1 MSQHKSAISENSR
14 RIARNTLLLYFRM
27 LLMMIIG
34 LYTSRVVLDALGET
48 DYGVYNAVGSM
59 VMVFTFI
66 TTSVSSAIS
75 RFLAVELGKGDGSR
89 LRKVFSA
96 GLAVQLIF
104 AAALVILAET
114 AGLWFLNERMNIPP
128 DRMQA
133 ARLVF
138 HCSLGV
144 LVVNLL
150 SVPYN
155 ATIIAHEKMSAFA
168 FISILEAVLKLSVAL
183 VLYLTLHD
191 KLSLYAFLTLAVAL
205 LVRLTYGLYCRRH
218 FPESRGR
225 LELDRSLI
233 REMASFSGWSFFGSS
248 AYVFNTQGVSSVGNI
263 VFGVAFNAA
272 RGVALWVEN
281 IVKQFVTNFLTAIN
295 PQITKSWA
303 AGDTHYCFEL
313 VSKGAKFSYLV
324 ILAFF
329 IPFLFEAESI
339 LDLWLV
345 DVPADSALFVRLTLV
360 ALMVDLFG
368 NPVLTLMLATGD
380 VKRYYLLTGLTSYLC
395 LPLVWLAFKAGAS
408 AEWAYYVF
416 IAIYLVVLVMKFA
429 LARSRTGFPVGAFLR
444 NVLLP
449 CLAVTMLS
457 MILPCLVYL
466 LMPQGLL
473 RLLLVC
479 ASAWASMGLSVFVL
493 ALSPGERAFVTR
505 KLGRERVPARVAIED
520 MYFEAF
526 GRRPDLRH
534 PRRFSEKL
542 QWQKLHDHNPLYH
555 TLADKAEVKSYV
567 EEKIGREHVI
577 PTLGVWNSVEE
588 INWKALPERFVLK
601 CTHDSGSSVICNDKA
616 SLDKSAVC
624 AKLSAAL
631 RRNYYRRFYEWS
643 YKGLRPRIIAE
654 QYMGDDIADYKF
666 FCFDGKPEVMFV
678 ATQRN
683 SAEETKFDFFDMS
696 YRHLDFCNGHPNAES
711 CPPMPAS
718 FEEMK
723 TLAAMLS
730 EGMAQV
736 RVDFYEIDGKIY
748 FGEYT
753 FYHWS
758 GFMPY
763 EPDSADEWMGDFYK
777 IPAR

>member
-1 MSQHKSAISENSR
+1 MSNDRSAISENSR
-14 RIARNTLLLYFRM
+14 RIAKNTLLLYFRM
-27 LLMMIIG
+27 LLMMVIG

-75 RFLAVELGKGDGSR
+75 RFLAVELGRGDGSR

-114 AGLWFLNERMNIPP
+114 LGLWFLNERMNIPLE
-128 DRMQA
+128 RMHA
-133 ARLVF
+133 ARVVF

-150 SVPYN
+150 SVPFN

-168 FISILEAVLKLSVAL
+168 FISILEAVLKLTVAL
-183 VLYLTLHD
+183 LLYFTILD
-191 KLSLYAFLTLAVAL
+191 KLELYAFLSLAVAL
-205 LVRLTYGLYCRRH
+205 IVRLVYGLYCRRH

-225 LELDRSLI
+225 LELDRSLVK
-233 REMASFSGWSFFGSS
+233 EMASFSGWSFFGSS
-248 AYVFNTQGVSSVGNI
+248 AYVFNTQGVSSLGNI

-303 AGDTHYCFEL
+303 SGDRHYCFEL

-329 IPFLFEAESI
+329 IPFLFEAEGI

-345 DVPADSALFVRLTLV
+345 DVPADSSLFVKLTLV

-368 NPVLTLMLATGD
+368 NSVLTLMLATGD
-380 VKRYYLLTGLTSYLC
+380 VKKYYLLTGLTSYLC

-416 IAIYLVVLVMKFA
+416 IAVYLVVLVMKFA
-429 LARSRTGFPVGAFLR
+429 MARARTGFPLGAFIR
-444 NVLLP
+444 SVLLP
-449 CLAVTMLS
+449 CLAVTALS
-457 MILPCLVYL
+457 LVLPYILYVL
-466 LMPQGLL
+466 LPEGLL
-473 RLLLVC
+473 RIFAVC
-479 ASAWASMGLSVFVL
+479 ASAWLSMALSVFLL
-493 ALSPGERAFVTR
+493 ALTPGERAFVTR
-505 KLGRERVPARVAIED
+505 KLGRGWLPARIAIED
-520 MYFEAF
+520 TYFEAF
-526 GRRPDLRH
+526 GRRPELRN
-534 PRRFSEKL
+534 PRRYSEKL

-555 TLADKAEVKSYV
+555 VLADKAEVKDYV
-567 EEKIGREHVI
+567 ADKIGQQYLI
-577 PTLGVWNSVEE
+577 PTLGVWDSPEE
-588 INWKALPERFVLK
+588 IDWNALPSRFVLK
-601 CTHDSGSSVICNDKA
+601 CTHDSGSTIICD
-616 SLDKSAVC
+616 DKSSFDRKA
-624 AKLSAAL
+624 ASDKLASAL
-631 RRNYYRRFYEWS
+631 RRNYYRRFREWS

-654 QYMGDDIADYKF
+654 QYMGSDIADYKF
-666 FCFDGKPEVMFV
+666 FCFHGKPQLMFV
-678 ATQRN
+678 ATERN
-683 SAEETKFDFFDMS
+683 SAEETKFDFFDMD
-696 YRHLDFCNGHPNAES
+696 YRHLDFRNGHPNALQRPEA
-711 CPPMPAS
+711 PAA
-718 FEEMK
+718 FAQMK
-723 TLAAMLS
+723 ELAARLA
-730 EGMAQV
+730 EGLDQV
-736 RVDFYEIDGKIY
+736 RIDLYEIEERIY

-758 GFMPY
+758 GFMPFD
-763 EPDSADEWMGDFYK
+763 PDSADEWMGDFYNIVK
-777 IPAR
+777 K

>member
-1 MSQHKSAISENSR
+1 MSNDRSAISENSR
-14 RIARNTLLLYFRM
+14 RIAKNTLLLYFRM
-27 LLMMIIG
+27 LLMMVIG

-75 RFLAVELGKGDGSR
+75 RFLAVELGRGDGSK

-114 AGLWFLNERMNIPP
+114 LGLWFLNERMNIPLE
-128 DRMQA
+128 RMHA
-133 ARLVF
+133 ARVVF

-150 SVPYN
+150 SVPFN

-183 VLYLTLHD
+183 LLYFTILD
-191 KLSLYAFLTLAVAL
+191 KLELYAFLSLAVAL
-205 LVRLTYGLYCRRH
+205 IVRLVYGLYCRRH

-225 LELDRSLI
+225 LELDRSLVK
-233 REMASFSGWSFFGSS
+233 EMASFSGWSFFGSS
-248 AYVFNTQGVSSVGNI
+248 AYVFNTQGVSSLGNI

-303 AGDTHYCFEL
+303 SGDRHYCFEL

-329 IPFLFEAESI
+329 IPFLFEAEGI

-345 DVPADSALFVRLTLV
+345 DVPADSALFVKLTLV

-368 NPVLTLMLATGD
+368 NSVLTLMLATGD
-380 VKRYYLLTGLTSYLC
+380 VKKYYLLTGLTSYLC

-416 IAIYLVVLVMKFA
+416 IAVYLVVLVMKFA
-429 LARSRTGFPVGAFLR
+429 MARARTGFPLGAFIR
-444 NVLLP
+444 SVLLP
-449 CLAVTMLS
+449 CLAVTALS
-457 MILPCLVYL
+457 LVLPYILYVL
-466 LMPQGLL
+466 LPEGLL
-473 RLLLVC
+473 RIFAVC
-479 ASAWASMGLSVFVL
+479 ASAWLSMALSVFLL
-493 ALSPGERAFVTR
+493 ALTPGERAFVTR
-505 KLGRERVPARVAIED
+505 KLGRGWLPARIAIED
-520 MYFEAF
+520 TYFEAF
-526 GRRPDLRH
+526 GRRPELRN
-534 PRRFSEKL
+534 PRRYSEKL

-555 TLADKAEVKSYV
+555 VLADKAEVKNYV
-567 EEKIGREHVI
+567 AGKIGQEYLI
-577 PTLGVWNSVEE
+577 PTLGVWDSPEK
-588 INWKALPERFVLK
+588 IDWDALPSRFVLK
-601 CTHDSGSSVICNDKA
+601 CTHDSGSTIICDDKSSFDRKA
-616 SLDKSAVC
+616 ALDKLASAL
-624 AKLSAAL
+624 K
-631 RRNYYRRFYEWS
+631 RNYYRRFREWS
-643 YKGLRPRIIAE
+643 YKGLHPRIIAE
-654 QYMGDDIADYKF
+654 QYMGSDIADYKF
-666 FCFDGKPEVMFV
+666 FCFHGKPQLMFV
-678 ATQRN
+678 ATERN
-683 SAEETKFDFFDMS
+683 SAEETKFDFFDMD
-696 YRHLDFCNGHPNAES
+696 YRHLDFRNGHPNALQRPEA
-711 CPPMPAS
+711 PAA
-718 FEEMK
+718 FAQMK
-723 TLAAMLS
+723 ELASRLA
-730 EGMAQV
+730 EGLDQV
-736 RVDFYEIDGKIY
+736 RIDLYEIEGRIY

-758 GFMPY
+758 GFMPFD
-763 EPDSADEWMGDFYK
+763 PDSADEWMGDFYNIGK
-777 IPAR
+777 K

>member
-1 MSQHKSAISENSR
+1 MSNNRSAISENSR
-14 RIARNTLLLYFRM
+14 RIAKNTLLLYFRM
-27 LLMMIIG
+27 LLMMVIG

-75 RFLAVELGKGDGSR
+75 RFLAVELGRGDGSK

-114 AGLWFLNERMNIPP
+114 LGLWFLNERMNIPLE
-128 DRMQA
+128 RMHA
-133 ARLVF
+133 ARVVF

-150 SVPYN
+150 SVPFN

-168 FISILEAVLKLSVAL
+168 FISILEAVLKLTVAL
-183 VLYLTLHD
+183 LLYFTILD
-191 KLSLYAFLTLAVAL
+191 KLELYAFLSLAVAL
-205 LVRLTYGLYCRRH
+205 IVRLVYGLYCRRH

-233 REMASFSGWSFFGSS
+233 KEMASFSGWSFFGSS
-248 AYVFNTQGVSSVGNI
+248 AYVFNTQGVSSLGNI

-303 AGDTHYCFEL
+303 SGDRHYCFEL

-329 IPFLFEAESI
+329 IPFLFEAEGI

-345 DVPADSALFVRLTLV
+345 DVPADSSLFVKLTLV

-368 NPVLTLMLATGD
+368 NSVLTLMLATGD
-380 VKRYYLLTGLTSYLC
+380 VKKYYLLTGLTSYLC

-416 IAIYLVVLVMKFA
+416 IAVYLVVLVMKFA
-429 LARSRTGFPVGAFLR
+429 MARARTGFPLGAFIR
-444 NVLLP
+444 SVLLP
-449 CLAVTMLS
+449 CLAVTALS
-457 MILPCLVYL
+457 LVLPYILYVL
-466 LMPQGLL
+466 LPEGLL
-473 RLLLVC
+473 RIIAVC
-479 ASAWASMGLSVFVL
+479 ASAWLSMALSVFLL
-493 ALSPGERAFVTR
+493 ALTPGERAFVTR
-505 KLGRERVPARVAIED
+505 KLGRGWLPARIAIED
-520 MYFEAF
+520 TYFEAF
-526 GRRPDLRH
+526 GRRPELRN
-534 PRRFSEKL
+534 PRRYSEKL

-555 TLADKAEVKSYV
+555 VLADKAEVKNYV
-567 EEKIGREHVI
+567 AGKIGQEYLI
-577 PTLGVWNSVEE
+577 PTLGVWDSPEK
-588 INWKALPERFVLK
+588 IDWDALPSRFVLK
-601 CTHDSGSSVICNDKA
+601 CTHDSGSTIICD
-616 SLDKSAVC
+616 DKSSFDRKA
-624 AKLSAAL
+624 ASDKLASAL
-631 RRNYYRRFYEWS
+631 KRNYYRRFREWS

-654 QYMGDDIADYKF
+654 QYMGSDIADYKF
-666 FCFDGKPEVMFV
+666 FCFHGKPQLMFV
-678 ATQRN
+678 ATERN
-683 SAEETKFDFFDMS
+683 SAEETKFDFFDMD
-696 YRHLDFCNGHPNAES
+696 YRHLDFRNGHPNALQRPEA
-711 CPPMPAS
+711 PAA
-718 FEEMK
+718 FAQMK
-723 TLAAMLS
+723 ELAARLA
-730 EGMAQV
+730 EGLDQV
-736 RVDFYEIDGKIY
+736 RIDLYEIEGRIY

-758 GFMPY
+758 GFMPFD
-763 EPDSADEWMGDFYK
+763 PDSADEWMGGFYNIGK
-777 IPAR
+777 K

>member
-1 MSQHKSAISENSR
+1 MSNDRSAISENSR
-14 RIARNTLLLYFRM
+14 RIAKNTLLLYFRM
-27 LLMMIIG
+27 LLMMVIG

-75 RFLAVELGKGDGSR
+75 RFLAVELGRGDGSK

-114 AGLWFLNERMNIPP
+114 LGLWFLNERMNIPLE
-128 DRMQA
+128 RMHA
-133 ARLVF
+133 ARVVF

-150 SVPYN
+150 SVPFN

-183 VLYLTLHD
+183 LLYFTILD
-191 KLSLYAFLTLAVAL
+191 KLELYAFLSLAVAL
-205 LVRLTYGLYCRRH
+205 IVRLVYGLYCRRH

-233 REMASFSGWSFFGSS
+233 KEMASFSGWSFFGSS
-248 AYVFNTQGVSSVGNI
+248 AYVFNTQGVSSLGNI

-303 AGDTHYCFEL
+303 SGDRHYCFEL

-329 IPFLFEAESI
+329 IPFLFEAEGI

-345 DVPADSALFVRLTLV
+345 DVPADSALFVKLTLV

-368 NPVLTLMLATGD
+368 NSVLTLMLATGD
-380 VKRYYLLTGLTSYLC
+380 VKKYYLLTGLTSYLC

-416 IAIYLVVLVMKFA
+416 IAVYLVVLVMKFA
-429 LARSRTGFPVGAFLR
+429 MARARTGFPLGAFIR
-444 NVLLP
+444 SVLLP
-449 CLAVTMLS
+449 CLAVTALS
-457 MILPCLVYL
+457 LVLPYILYVL
-466 LMPQGLL
+466 LPEGLL
-473 RLLLVC
+473 RIFAVC
-479 ASAWASMGLSVFVL
+479 ASAWLSMALSVFLL
-493 ALSPGERAFVTR
+493 ALTPGERAFVTR
-505 KLGRERVPARVAIED
+505 KLGRGWLPARIAIED
-520 MYFEAF
+520 TYFEAF
-526 GRRPDLRH
+526 GRRPELRN
-534 PRRFSEKL
+534 PRRYSEKL

-555 TLADKAEVKSYV
+555 VLADKAEVKNYV
-567 EEKIGREHVI
+567 AGKIGQEYLIPTIGVWDSPEKID
-577 PTLGVWNSVEE
+577 WD
-588 INWKALPERFVLK
+588 ALPSRFVLK
-601 CTHDSGSSVICNDKA
+601 CTHDSGSTIICD
-616 SLDKSAVC
+616 DKSSFDKKA
-624 AKLSAAL
+624 ASDKLSSAL
-631 RRNYYRRFYEWS
+631 KRNYYRRFREWS

-654 QYMGDDIADYKF
+654 QYMGSDIADYKF
-666 FCFDGKPEVMFV
+666 FCFHGKPQLMFV
-678 ATQRN
+678 ATERN
-683 SAEETKFDFFDMS
+683 SAEETKFDFFDMD
-696 YRHLDFCNGHPNAES
+696 YRHLDFRNGHPNALQRPEA
-711 CPPMPAS
+711 PAA
-718 FEEMK
+718 FAQMK
-723 TLAAMLS
+723 ELAARLA
-730 EGMAQV
+730 EGLDQV
-736 RVDFYEIDGKIY
+736 RIDLYEIEGRIY

-758 GFMPY
+758 GFMPFD
-763 EPDSADEWMGDFYK
+763 PDSADEWMGDFYNIGK
-777 IPAR
+777 K

>member
-1 MSQHKSAISENSR
+1 MSNNRSAISENSR
-14 RIARNTLLLYFRM
+14 RIAKNTLLLYFRM
-27 LLMMIIG
+27 LLMMVIG

-75 RFLAVELGKGDGSR
+75 RFLAVELGRGDGSK

-114 AGLWFLNERMNIPP
+114 LGLWFLNERMNIPLE
-128 DRMQA
+128 RMHA
-133 ARLVF
+133 ARVVF

-150 SVPYN
+150 SVPFN

-183 VLYLTLHD
+183 LLYFTILD
-191 KLSLYAFLTLAVAL
+191 KLELYAFLSLAVAL
-205 LVRLTYGLYCRRH
+205 IVRLVYGLYCRRH

-225 LELDRSLI
+225 LELDRSLVK
-233 REMASFSGWSFFGSS
+233 EMASFSGWSFFGSS
-248 AYVFNTQGVSSVGNI
+248 AYVFNTQGVSSLGNI

-303 AGDTHYCFEL
+303 SGDRHYCFEL

-329 IPFLFEAESI
+329 IPFLFEAEGI

-345 DVPADSALFVRLTLV
+345 DVPADSALFVKLTLV

-368 NPVLTLMLATGD
+368 NSVLTLMLATGD
-380 VKRYYLLTGLTSYLC
+380 VKKYYLLTGLTSYLC

-416 IAIYLVVLVMKFA
+416 IAVYLVVLVMKFA
-429 LARSRTGFPVGAFLR
+429 MARARTGFPLGAFIR
-444 NVLLP
+444 SVLLP
-449 CLAVTMLS
+449 CLAVTALS
-457 MILPCLVYL
+457 LVLPYILYVL
-466 LMPQGLL
+466 LPEGLL
-473 RLLLVC
+473 RIFAVC
-479 ASAWASMGLSVFVL
+479 ASAWLSMALSVFLL
-493 ALSPGERAFVTR
+493 ALTPGERAFVTR
-505 KLGRERVPARVAIED
+505 KLGRGWLPARIAIED
-520 MYFEAF
+520 TYFEAF
-526 GRRPDLRH
+526 GRRPELRN
-534 PRRFSEKL
+534 PRRYSEKL

-555 TLADKAEVKSYV
+555 VLADKAEVKNYV
-567 EEKIGREHVI
+567 AGKIGQEYLI
-577 PTLGVWNSVEE
+577 PTLGVWYSPEK
-588 INWKALPERFVLK
+588 IDWDALPSRFVLK
-601 CTHDSGSSVICNDKA
+601 CTHDSGSTIICD
-616 SLDKSAVC
+616 DKSSFDWKA
-624 AKLSAAL
+624 ASDKLASAL
-631 RRNYYRRFYEWS
+631 KRNYYRRFREWS

-654 QYMGDDIADYKF
+654 QYMGSDIADYKF
-666 FCFDGKPEVMFV
+666 FCFHGKPLLMFV
-678 ATQRN
+678 ATERN
-683 SAEETKFDFFDMS
+683 SAEETKFDFFDMD
-696 YRHLDFCNGHPNAES
+696 YRHLDFRNGHPNALQRPEA
-711 CPPMPAS
+711 PAA
-718 FEEMK
+718 FAQMK
-723 TLAAMLS
+723 KLAARLA
-730 EGMAQV
+730 EGLEQV
-736 RVDFYEIDGKIY
+736 RIDLYEIEGRIY

-758 GFMPY
+758 GFMPFD
-763 EPDSADEWMGDFYK
+763 PDSADEWMGDFYNIGK
-777 IPAR
+777 K

>member
-1 MSQHKSAISENSR
+1 MSNNRSAISENSR
-14 RIARNTLLLYFRM
+14 RIAKNTLLLYFRM
-27 LLMMIIG
+27 LLMMVIG

-75 RFLAVELGKGDGSR
+75 RFLAVELGRGDGSK

-114 AGLWFLNERMNIPP
+114 LGLWFLNERMNIPLE
-128 DRMQA
+128 RMHA
-133 ARLVF
+133 ARVVF

-150 SVPYN
+150 SVPFN

-183 VLYLTLHD
+183 LLYFTILD
-191 KLSLYAFLTLAVAL
+191 KLELYAFLSLAVAL
-205 LVRLTYGLYCRRH
+205 IVRLVYGLYCRRH

-225 LELDRSLI
+225 LELDRSLVK
-233 REMASFSGWSFFGSS
+233 EMASFSGWSFFGSS
-248 AYVFNTQGVSSVGNI
+248 AYVFNTQGVSSLGNI

-303 AGDTHYCFEL
+303 SGDRHYCFEL

-329 IPFLFEAESI
+329 IPFLFEAEGI

-345 DVPADSALFVRLTLV
+345 DVPADSALFVKLTLV

-368 NPVLTLMLATGD
+368 NSVLTLMLATGD
-380 VKRYYLLTGLTSYLC
+380 VKKYYLLTGLTSYLC
-395 LPLVWLAFKAGAS
+395 LPLVWLAFKTGAS

-416 IAIYLVVLVMKFA
+416 IAVYLVVLVMKFA
-429 LARSRTGFPVGAFLR
+429 MARARTGFPLGAFIR
-444 NVLLP
+444 SVLLP
-449 CLAVTMLS
+449 CLAVTALS
-457 MILPCLVYL
+457 LVLPYILYVL
-466 LMPQGLL
+466 LPEGLL
-473 RLLLVC
+473 RIFAVC
-479 ASAWASMGLSVFVL
+479 ASAWLSMALSVFLL
-493 ALSPGERAFVTR
+493 ALTPGERAFVTR
-505 KLGRERVPARVAIED
+505 KLGRGWLPARIAIED
-520 MYFEAF
+520 TYFEAF
-526 GRRPDLRH
+526 GRRPELRS
-534 PRRFSEKL
+534 PRRYSEKL

-555 TLADKAEVKSYV
+555 VLADKAEVKNYV
-567 EEKIGREHVI
+567 AGKIGQEYLI
-577 PTLGVWNSVEE
+577 PTLGVWDSPEK
-588 INWKALPERFVLK
+588 IDWDALPSRFVLK
-601 CTHDSGSSVICNDKA
+601 CTHDSGSTIICD
-616 SLDKSAVC
+616 DKSSFDRKA
-624 AKLSAAL
+624 ASDKLASAL
-631 RRNYYRRFYEWS
+631 KRNYYRRFREWS
-643 YKGLRPRIIAE
+643 YKGLHPRIIAE
-654 QYMGDDIADYKF
+654 QYMGSDIADYKF
-666 FCFDGKPEVMFV
+666 FCFHGKPQLMFV
-678 ATQRN
+678 ATERN
-683 SAEETKFDFFDMS
+683 SAEETKFDFFDMD
-696 YRHLDFCNGHPNAES
+696 YRHLDLRNGHPNALQRPEA
-711 CPPMPAS
+711 PPA
-718 FEEMK
+718 FAQMK
-723 TLAAMLS
+723 ELAARLA
-730 EGMAQV
+730 EGLDQV
-736 RVDFYEIDGKIY
+736 RIDLYEIEGRIY

-758 GFMPY
+758 GFMPFD
-763 EPDSADEWMGDFYK
+763 PDSADEWMGDFYNIGK
-777 IPAR
+777 K

>member
-1 MSQHKSAISENSR
+1 MSNDRSAISENSR
-14 RIARNTLLLYFRM
+14 RIAKNTLLLYFRM
-27 LLMMIIG
+27 LLMMVIG

-75 RFLAVELGKGDGSR
+75 RFLAVELGRGDGSK

-114 AGLWFLNERMNIPP
+114 LGLWFLNERMNIPLE
-128 DRMQA
+128 RMHA
-133 ARLVF
+133 ARVVF

-150 SVPYN
+150 SVPFN

-183 VLYLTLHD
+183 LLYFTVLD
-191 KLSLYAFLTLAVAL
+191 KLELYAFLSLAVAL
-205 LVRLTYGLYCRRH
+205 IVRLVYGLYCRRH

-225 LELDRSLI
+225 LELDRSLVK
-233 REMASFSGWSFFGSS
+233 EMASFSGWSFFGSS
-248 AYVFNTQGVSSVGNI
+248 AYVFNTQGVSSLGNI

-303 AGDTHYCFEL
+303 SGDRHYCFEL

-329 IPFLFEAESI
+329 IPFLFEAEGI

-345 DVPADSALFVRLTLV
+345 DVPADSALFVKLTLV

-368 NPVLTLMLATGD
+368 NSVLTLMLATGD
-380 VKRYYLLTGLTSYLC
+380 VKKYYLLTGLTSYLC

-416 IAIYLVVLVMKFA
+416 IAVYLVVLVMKFA
-429 LARSRTGFPVGAFLR
+429 MARARTGFPLGAFIR
-444 NVLLP
+444 SVLLP
-449 CLAVTMLS
+449 CLAVTALS
-457 MILPCLVYL
+457 LVLPYILYVL
-466 LMPQGLL
+466 LPEGLL
-473 RLLLVC
+473 RIFAVC
-479 ASAWASMGLSVFVL
+479 ASAWLSMALSVFLL
-493 ALSPGERAFVTR
+493 ALTPGERAFVTR
-505 KLGRERVPARVAIED
+505 KLGRGWLPARIAIED
-520 MYFEAF
+520 TYFEAF
-526 GRRPDLRH
+526 GRRPELRN
-534 PRRFSEKL
+534 PRRYSEKL

-555 TLADKAEVKSYV
+555 VLADKAEVKNYV
-567 EEKIGREHVI
+567 AGKIGQEYLI
-577 PTLGVWNSVEE
+577 PTLGVWDSPEK
-588 INWKALPERFVLK
+588 IDWDALPSRFVLK
-601 CTHDSGSSVICNDKA
+601 CTHDSGSTIICD
-616 SLDKSAVC
+616 DKSSFDRKA
-624 AKLSAAL
+624 ASDKLASAL
-631 RRNYYRRFYEWS
+631 KRNYYRRFREWS

-654 QYMGDDIADYKF
+654 QYMGSDIADYKF
-666 FCFDGKPEVMFV
+666 FCFHGKPQLMFV
-678 ATQRN
+678 ATERN
-683 SAEETKFDFFDMS
+683 SAEETKFDFFDMD
-696 YRHLDFCNGHPNAES
+696 YRHLDFRNGHPNALQRPEA
-711 CPPMPAS
+711 PAA
-718 FEEMK
+718 FAQMK
-723 TLAAMLS
+723 ELAARLA
-730 EGMAQV
+730 EGLDQV
-736 RVDFYEIDGKIY
+736 RIDLYEIEGRIY

-758 GFMPY
+758 GFMPFD
-763 EPDSADEWMGDFYK
+763 PDSADEWMGDFYNIGK
-777 IPAR
+777 K

>member
-1 MSQHKSAISENSR
+1 MSNDRSAISENSR
-14 RIARNTLLLYFRM
+14 RIAKNTLLLYFRM
-27 LLMMIIG
+27 LLMMVIG

-75 RFLAVELGKGDGSR
+75 RFLAVELGRGDGSR

-104 AAALVILAET
+104 AVALVILAET
-114 AGLWFLNERMNIPP
+114 LGLWFLNERMNIPP
-128 DRMQA
+128 ERMHA
-133 ARLVF
+133 ARVVF

-150 SVPYN
+150 SVPFN

-183 VLYLTLHD
+183 LLYFTILD
-191 KLSLYAFLTLAVAL
+191 KLELYAFLSLAVAL
-205 LVRLTYGLYCRRH
+205 IVRLVYGLYCRRH

-225 LELDRSLI
+225 LELDRSLVK
-233 REMASFSGWSFFGSS
+233 EMASFSGWSFFGSS
-248 AYVFNTQGVSSVGNI
+248 AYVFNTQGVSSLGNI

-303 AGDTHYCFEL
+303 SGDRHYCFEL

-329 IPFLFEAESI
+329 IPFLFEAEGI

-345 DVPADSALFVRLTLV
+345 DVPADSALFVKLTLV

-368 NPVLTLMLATGD
+368 NSVLTLMLATGD
-380 VKRYYLLTGLTSYLC
+380 VKKYYLLTGLTSYLC

-416 IAIYLVVLVMKFA
+416 IAVYLVVLVMKFA
-429 LARSRTGFPVGAFLR
+429 MARARTGFPLGAFIR
-444 NVLLP
+444 SVLLP
-449 CLAVTMLS
+449 CLAVTALS
-457 MILPCLVYL
+457 LVLPYILYVL
-466 LMPQGLL
+466 LPEGLL
-473 RLLLVC
+473 RIFAVC
-479 ASAWASMGLSVFVL
+479 ASAWLSMALSVFLL
-493 ALSPGERAFVTR
+493 ALTPGERAFVTR
-505 KLGRERVPARVAIED
+505 KLGRGWLPARIAIED
-520 MYFEAF
+520 TYFEAF
-526 GRRPDLRH
+526 GRRPELRN
-534 PRRFSEKL
+534 PRRYSEKL

-555 TLADKAEVKSYV
+555 VLADKAEVKNYV
-567 EEKIGREHVI
+567 AGKIGQEYLI
-577 PTLGVWNSVEE
+577 PTLGVWDSPEK
-588 INWKALPERFVLK
+588 IDWDALPSRFVLK
-601 CTHDSGSSVICNDKA
+601 CTHDSGSTIICD
-616 SLDKSAVC
+616 DKSSFDRKA
-624 AKLSAAL
+624 ASDKLASAFK
-631 RRNYYRRFYEWS
+631 RNYYRRFREWS

-654 QYMGDDIADYKF
+654 QYMGSDIADYKF
-666 FCFDGKPEVMFV
+666 FCFHGKPQLMFV
-678 ATQRN
+678 ATERN
-683 SAEETKFDFFDMS
+683 SAEETKFDFFDMD
-696 YRHLDFCNGHPNAES
+696 YRHLDFRNGHPNALQRPEA
-711 CPPMPAS
+711 PAA
-718 FEEMK
+718 FAQMK
-723 TLAAMLS
+723 ELAARLA
-730 EGMAQV
+730 EGMDQV
-736 RVDFYEIDGKIY
+736 RIDLYEIEGRIY

-758 GFMPY
+758 GFMPFD
-763 EPDSADEWMGDFYK
+763 PDSADEWMGDFYNIGK
-777 IPAR
+777 K

>member
-1 MSQHKSAISENSR
+1 
-14 RIARNTLLLYFRM
+14 M
-27 LLMMIIG
+27 LLMMVIG

-75 RFLAVELGKGDGSR
+75 RFLAVELGRGDGSK

-114 AGLWFLNERMNIPP
+114 LGLWFLNERMNIPLE
-128 DRMQA
+128 RMHA
-133 ARLVF
+133 ARVVF

-150 SVPYN
+150 SVPFN

-183 VLYLTLHD
+183 LLYFTILD
-191 KLSLYAFLTLAVAL
+191 KLELYAFLSLAVAL
-205 LVRLTYGLYCRRH
+205 IVRLVYGLYCRRH

-225 LELDRSLI
+225 LELDRSLVK
-233 REMASFSGWSFFGSS
+233 EMASFSGWSFFGSS
-248 AYVFNTQGVSSVGNI
+248 AYVFNTQGVSSLGNI

-303 AGDTHYCFEL
+303 SGDRHYCFEL

-329 IPFLFEAESI
+329 IPFLFEAEGI

-345 DVPADSALFVRLTLV
+345 DVPADSALFVKLTLV

-368 NPVLTLMLATGD
+368 NSVLTLMLATGD
-380 VKRYYLLTGLTSYLC
+380 VKKYYLLTGLTSYLC

-416 IAIYLVVLVMKFA
+416 IAVYLVVLVMKFA
-429 LARSRTGFPVGAFLR
+429 MARARTGFPLGAFIR
-444 NVLLP
+444 SVLLP
-449 CLAVTMLS
+449 CLAVTALS
-457 MILPCLVYL
+457 LVLPYILYVL
-466 LMPQGLL
+466 LPEGLL
-473 RLLLVC
+473 RIFAVC
-479 ASAWASMGLSVFVL
+479 ASAWLSMALSVFLL
-493 ALSPGERAFVTR
+493 ALTPGERAFVTR
-505 KLGRERVPARVAIED
+505 KLGRGWLPARIAIED
-520 MYFEAF
+520 TYFEAF
-526 GRRPDLRH
+526 GRRPELRN
-534 PRRFSEKL
+534 PRRYSEKL

-555 TLADKAEVKSYV
+555 VLADKAEVKNYV
-567 EEKIGREHVI
+567 AGKIGQEYLI
-577 PTLGVWNSVEE
+577 PTLGVWDSPEK
-588 INWKALPERFVLK
+588 IDWDALPSRFVLK
-601 CTHDSGSSVICNDKA
+601 CTHDSGSTIICD
-616 SLDKSAVC
+616 DKSSFDRKA
-624 AKLSAAL
+624 ASDKLASAL
-631 RRNYYRRFYEWS
+631 KRNYYRRFREWS

-654 QYMGDDIADYKF
+654 QYMGSDIADYKF
-666 FCFDGKPEVMFV
+666 FCFHGKPQLMFV
-678 ATQRN
+678 ATERN
-683 SAEETKFDFFDMS
+683 SAEETKFDFFDMD
-696 YRHLDFCNGHPNAES
+696 YRHLDFRNGHPNALQRPEA
-711 CPPMPAS
+711 PAA
-718 FEEMK
+718 FAQMK
-723 TLAAMLS
+723 ELAARLA
-730 EGMAQV
+730 EGLDQV
-736 RVDFYEIDGKIY
+736 RIDLYEIEGRIY

-758 GFMPY
+758 GFMPFD
-763 EPDSADEWMGDFYK
+763 PDSADEWMGDFYNIGK
-777 IPAR
+777 K

>member
-1 MSQHKSAISENSR
+1 
-14 RIARNTLLLYFRM
+14 M
-27 LLMMIIG
+27 LLMMVIG

-75 RFLAVELGKGDGSR
+75 RFLAVELGRGDGSK

-114 AGLWFLNERMNIPP
+114 LGLWFLNERMNIPLE
-128 DRMQA
+128 RMHA
-133 ARLVF
+133 ARVVF

-150 SVPYN
+150 SVPFN

-168 FISILEAVLKLSVAL
+168 FISILEAVLKLTVAL
-183 VLYLTLHD
+183 LLYFTILD
-191 KLSLYAFLTLAVAL
+191 KLELYAFLSLAVAL
-205 LVRLTYGLYCRRH
+205 IVRLVYGLYCRRH

-233 REMASFSGWSFFGSS
+233 KEMASFSGWSFFGSS
-248 AYVFNTQGVSSVGNI
+248 AYVFNTQGVSSLGNI

-303 AGDTHYCFEL
+303 SGDRHYCFEL

-329 IPFLFEAESI
+329 IPFLFEAEDI

-345 DVPADSALFVRLTLV
+345 DVPADSALFVKLTLV

-368 NPVLTLMLATGD
+368 NSVLTLMLATGD
-380 VKRYYLLTGLTSYLC
+380 VKKYYLLTGLTSYLC

-416 IAIYLVVLVMKFA
+416 IAVYLVVLVMKFA
-429 LARSRTGFPVGAFLR
+429 MARARTGFPLGAFIR
-444 NVLLP
+444 SVLLP
-449 CLAVTMLS
+449 CLAVTALS
-457 MILPCLVYL
+457 LVLPYILYVL
-466 LMPQGLL
+466 LPEGLL
-473 RLLLVC
+473 RIFAVC
-479 ASAWASMGLSVFVL
+479 ASAWLSMALSVFLL
-493 ALSPGERAFVTR
+493 ALTPGERAFVTR
-505 KLGRERVPARVAIED
+505 KLGRRWLPARIAIED
-520 MYFEAF
+520 TYFEAF
-526 GRRPDLRH
+526 GRRPELRN
-534 PRRFSEKL
+534 PRRYSEKL

-555 TLADKAEVKSYV
+555 VLADKAAVKDYV
-567 EEKIGREHVI
+567 ADKIGQEYLI
-577 PTLGVWNSVEE
+577 PTLGVWDSPEK
-588 INWKALPERFVLK
+588 IDWDALPSRFVLK
-601 CTHDSGSSVICNDKA
+601 CTHDSGSTIICD
-616 SLDKSAVC
+616 DKSSFDRKSASD
-624 AKLSAAL
+624 KLASAL
-631 RRNYYRRFYEWS
+631 RRNYYRRFREWS

-654 QYMGDDIADYKF
+654 QYMGSDIADYKF
-666 FCFDGKPEVMFV
+666 FCFHGKPQLMFV
-678 ATQRN
+678 ATERN
-683 SAEETKFDFFDMS
+683 SAEETKFDFFDMD
-696 YRHLDFCNGHPNAES
+696 YRHLDFRNGHPNALQRPEA
-711 CPPMPAS
+711 PAA
-718 FEEMK
+718 FAQMK
-723 TLAAMLS
+723 ELAARLA
-730 EGMAQV
+730 EGLDQV
-736 RVDFYEIDGKIY
+736 RIDLYEIEGRIY

-758 GFMPY
+758 GFMPFD
-763 EPDSADEWMGDFYK
+763 PDSADEWMGDFYNIGK
-777 IPAR
+777 K